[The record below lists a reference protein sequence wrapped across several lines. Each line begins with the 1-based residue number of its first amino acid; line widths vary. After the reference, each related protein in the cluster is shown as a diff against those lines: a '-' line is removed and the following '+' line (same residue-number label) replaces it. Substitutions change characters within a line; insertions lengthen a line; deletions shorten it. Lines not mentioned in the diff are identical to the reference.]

1 MTTEKE
7 ATLKQYQK
15 DSDTKDFIQL
25 MREDADRDEIV
36 INEFADD
43 DRKYNPEE
51 EYDWIW

>member
-7 ATLKQYQK
+7 ATFKQYQK

-36 INEFADD
+36 INDFD
-43 DRKYNPEE
+43 EE